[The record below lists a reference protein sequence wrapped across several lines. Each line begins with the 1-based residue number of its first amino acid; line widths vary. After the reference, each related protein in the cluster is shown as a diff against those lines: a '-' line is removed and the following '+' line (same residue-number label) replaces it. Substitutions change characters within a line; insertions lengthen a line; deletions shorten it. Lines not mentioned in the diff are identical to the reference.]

1 MEILTD
7 ELLLIPCSLDLAK
20 SLILHKKELAKRSP
34 IVIPED
40 WPSLI
45 SKGILPYY
53 IERLERDPSEYG
65 WGIWLII
72 HHKDKKMIGDFYI
85 YSKPD
90 SSGGIEFD
98 FRIDP
103 DYRLEFGFEAV
114 SSFFEWLIGQEK
126 VKRITTECHMEQD
139 KTIGIFSRIGL
150 ICKRKEHS
158 FLTWVAAK

>member
-40 WPSLI
+40 WPS
-45 SKGILPYY
+45 SMSQGILPFY
-53 IERLERDPSEYG
+53 IERLEKDRSEYG

-72 HHKDKKMIGDFYI
+72 HHREKKMIGDFYI

-90 SSGGIEFD
+90 QDGTVDFD
-98 FRIDP
+98 FRIHP
-103 DYRLEFGFEAV
+103 DYRKENGFEAV
-114 SSFFEWLIGQEK
+114 SHFFDWLFEQKG
-126 VKRITTECHMEQD
+126 VKCISTECHIEQV
-139 KTIGIFSRIGL
+139 KTIGILSRLGL
-150 ICKRKEHS
+150 ICNRKEKS
-158 FLTWVAAK
+158 YLSWSLSK